1 MRFQRRFPRYLKA
14 YLTSTDGTPILH
26 SMNAL
31 RILLFFLFLMGMEAR
46 AQNMRDSLVEVWS
59 NTAVPD
65 TQRLA
70 AAHRLVW
77 RVYLHRSPD
86 TARYYAEQQLQLAQS
101 KGLLKHVSSAY
112 NSIGVTHHIQ
122 GDLED
127 AIRYYRLS
135 LEADEER
142 AKAAPRDV
150 AAVEGIAASYANLS
164 VLYQQIGD
172 LGLSMEGYDKAL
184 FLFDSLEAKG
194 ASVNGKIADVQN
206 NIGLAHETQ
215 GATDDAL
222 PWFRRAMERYER
234 EEPGTALASTL
245 SNIGNALHR
254 LAEKETD
261 SAVRD
266 SLATEAGALHQRSL
280 RVRQQIG
287 DRRGEA
293 NALNN
298 LAAHL
303 QQRAA
308 WTDGPTERRAV
319 LHEAETLY
327 RQSANLAA
335 EVQDRVAMASTWANL
350 AENLIRQG
358 RTAEAVGFAEKALA
372 LGQEIGNA
380 ESVVKATEK
389 LHIAYK
395 SLGRSK
401 EALAMFE
408 LYTAMRDSVR
418 NDENT
423 RVMLRQQYAYEY
435 AQREAVLV
443 LEQEKKELLAVAE
456 LRRRSLQRN
465 VLMAGLG
472 MLAVV
477 AVVILRQRNHIS
489 REKARSEELLLNI
502 LPEEVAE
509 ELKEKGKAEAKHFD
523 AVTILFTDFKGFTQ
537 LSEKVTPQ
545 QLVHDLNE
553 CFSAFDRICGK
564 HGIEKIKTIGD
575 AYMAAGG
582 IPRLSTTH
590 AADTIKA
597 ALEMRDFIAEG
608 KVRKEAKGLPYFEI
622 RIGIHTGPVVAGIV
636 GVKKFQYDIWG
647 DTVNTASRM
656 ESSGEE
662 GMVNISEATY
672 TLVRDAL
679 VPLGNGPLF
688 TFTPRGKVVAKGK
701 GMMEMFFVG
710 LS

>member
-1 MRFQRRFPRYLKA
+1 MIASR
-14 YLTSTDGTPILH
+14 
-26 SMNAL
+26 AL
-31 RILLFFLFLMGMEAR
+31 LLCLLLIGVEVR
-46 AQNMRDSLVEVWS
+46 AQNMRDSLVEVWN

-70 AAHRLVW
+70 AAQRLVW

-101 KGLLKHVSSAY
+101 KGLLKQVSSAY

-122 GDLED
+122 GDLEE

-142 AKAAPRDV
+142 AMASPGDV
-150 AAVEGIAASYANLS
+150 AAVEGIASSYANLS

-172 LGLSMEGYDKAL
+172 LGLSMEGYDRAL
-184 FLFDSLEAKG
+184 YLLDSLEMKG
-194 ASVNGKIADVQN
+194 SSVNMKIADVQN

-215 GATDDAL
+215 GATNDAL
-222 PWFRRAMERYER
+222 LWFRRAMERYER

-254 LAEKETD
+254 LAEKETIT
-261 SAVRD
+261 AERD
-266 SLATEAGALHQRSL
+266 SLASEAGALHQRSL

-287 DRRGEA
+287 DKRGEA

-308 WTDGPTERRAV
+308 WTDAPTERKAV
-319 LHEAETLY
+319 LHEAEALY
-327 RQSANLAA
+327 RQSATLAE
-335 EVQDRVAMASTWANL
+335 EVQDRIAMASTWANL

-358 RTAEAVGFAEKALA
+358 RTAEAVGFAEKALV

-395 SLGRSK
+395 TLGRPT

-418 NDENT
+418 NDDNT

-443 LEQEKKELLAVAE
+443 LEQEKKELLASAE

-465 VLMAGLG
+465 VLLAGLG

-477 AVVILRQRNHIS
+477 AVVILRQRNHIG

-564 HGIEKIKTIGD
+564 YGVEKIKTIGD

-582 IPRLSTTH
+582 IPTPNSTH
-590 AADTIKA
+590 ATDIINA

-608 KVRKEAKGLPYFEI
+608 KAHKVAKGLPYFEI

-656 ESSGEE
+656 ESSGEV

-672 TLVRDAL
+672 AL
-679 VPLGNGPLF
+679 VKDAATPLCAHPVF
-688 TFTPRGKVVAKGK
+688 IFTPRGMVEAKGK
-701 GMMEMFFVG
+701 GEMEMFFVG
-710 LS
+710 RS